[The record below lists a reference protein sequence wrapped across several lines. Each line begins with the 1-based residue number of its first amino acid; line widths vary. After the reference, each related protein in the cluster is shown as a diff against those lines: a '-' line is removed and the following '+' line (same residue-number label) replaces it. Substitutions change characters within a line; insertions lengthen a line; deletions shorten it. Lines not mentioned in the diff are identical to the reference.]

1 MGPSVWQILIVLLVV
16 LLFFGAP
23 KLPEIGAGLGRAIR
37 NFRRGYSDP
46 EEIDIS
52 KNNQAQNAQSTA
64 NAQGAAQ
71 NASSAAPKS
80 DAQ

>member
-1 MGPSVWQILIVLLVV
+1 MAPSVWQILIVLLVV

-46 EEIDIS
+46 DEIDIS
-52 KNNQAQNAQSTA
+52 EKNKQPQTAQNSQATSA
-64 NAQGAAQ
+64 NDNQ
-71 NASSAAPKS
+71 
-80 DAQ
+80 

>member
-52 KNNQAQNAQSTA
+52 EKNKQAEPAQNAAASENQSTK
-64 NAQGAAQ
+64 QQ
-71 NASSAAPKS
+71 
-80 DAQ
+80 

>member
-1 MGPSVWQILIVLLVV
+1 MAPSVWQILIVLLVV

-52 KNNQAQNAQSTA
+52 EKNKQAQ
-64 NAQGAAQ
+64 AAQ
-71 NASSAAPKS
+71 TTQTTQATSAK
-80 DAQ
+80 DNQ

>member
-1 MGPSVWQILIVLLVV
+1 MAPSVWQILIVLLVV

-52 KNNQAQNAQSTA
+52 KDKQAEKTA
-64 NAQGAAQ
+64 TQTNKDQQ
-71 NASSAAPKS
+71 
-80 DAQ
+80 